1 MKNNNITILGAGLI
15 GSLLGIYLKKNGL
28 NVSIYEKRPDSRSI
42 EQAGAGRS
50 INMALSYRGWKAIDK
65 VGLREKVEPLTIP
78 MYGRRIHDEHG
89 NTRLMP
95 YGKEDQAIYSISR
108 QKFNEL
114 LMNEAEKAGAKL
126 YFEHQCEDIDIESHV
141 IRFSL
146 SANRMKMEQAGVIIG
161 ADGAYSSLRQ
171 AIQRQTRLNFKQEYI
186 SHGYKELTIP
196 PTPEGDFAM
205 DPYALHIW
213 PRGRFMMIALPNL
226 DKSFTC
232 TLFLPFEG
240 SKVCFDKITDER
252 DITSLFRNYF
262 DDAYHLMPNLVEE
275 YLRNPISA
283 LINVECYPWTVNN
296 NLLIG
301 DASHAM
307 VPFFGQGMNCGFEDC
322 YLLNGLIEKYGT
334 TSWELI
340 FEKFQKTRKPDTD
353 AISQMAMDNF
363 TEMRDSVSDP
373 KFLVRKKIEAKLH
386 ELYPEEW
393 IPLYSMVTFTDMKY
407 SEAFAQ
413 GKLQESIMDQVMED
427 PLIMQTWKNLDYN
440 SIIEKV
446 ETTKAF

>member
-114 LMNEAEKAGAKL
+114 LMNEAEKAGARL

-301 DASHAM
+301 DACHAM

-340 FEKFQKTRKPDTD
+340 FEKFQKSRKPDTD

-393 IPLYSMVTFTDMKY
+393 IPLYTMVTFTDMKY

-440 SIIEKV
+440 RIIEKV

>member
-301 DASHAM
+301 DACHAM

-393 IPLYSMVTFTDMKY
+393 IPLYTMVTFTDMKY

>member
-114 LMNEAEKAGAKL
+114 LMNEAEKAGARL

-196 PTPEGDFAM
+196 PTSEGDFAM

-301 DASHAM
+301 DACHAM

-340 FEKFQKTRKPDTD
+340 FEKFQKSRKPDTD

>member
-393 IPLYSMVTFTDMKY
+393 IPLYTMVTFTDMKY

>member
-340 FEKFQKTRKPDTD
+340 FEKFQKSRKPDTD

-393 IPLYSMVTFTDMKY
+393 IPLYTMVTFTDMKY

-440 SIIEKV
+440 RIIEKV

>member
-114 LMNEAEKAGAKL
+114 LMNEAEKAGARL

-283 LINVECYPWTVNN
+283 LLNVECYPWTVNN

-301 DASHAM
+301 DACHAM

-340 FEKFQKTRKPDTD
+340 FEKFQKSRKPDTD